1 VTTATDPALVRNQY
15 AREDNLRARQA
26 LYEEVRGENGPD
38 VLWRLLQ
45 ERGPRSVLEVGGG
58 PGDLAERIVAE
69 LGARLAFVDQ
79 SERMVELATARGLD
93 ALVGDVQELPF
104 RDATFDTVVAA
115 WMLYHVRDI
124 DRALA
129 EIARVLTEG
138 GVLFA
143 ATNSIEHLSELGTLI
158 GMDVGALVRQ
168 FSRENGDD
176 LLLRHFRHVVRLDAG
191 IEIIVRER
199 AKLVAYQRSLSTTSR
214 PVPEDVQMP
223 FVVHGRSSIF
233 VATR

>member
-1 VTTATDPALVRNQY
+1 MTTATDPALVRNQY

-79 SERMVELATARGLD
+79 SERMVELATAI
-93 ALVGDVQELPF
+93 QELPF

-199 AKLVAYQRSLSTTSR
+199 AKLVAYQRSLSTPSR